1 MASLLCGDGERVSNE
16 WQQLVR
22 VFVPVLHVL
31 GDGAPRLAV
40 ARLCHVAP
48 LPDCF
53 LLRLRY
59 ATKGGNDGKSQCFFQ
74 KLDSI
79 GSS

>member
-1 MASLLCGDGERVSNE
+1 MAPLLHGDGERVSDK

-22 VFVPVLHVL
+22 VFLPVLHVL

-40 ARLCHVAP
+40 ARLGHVAP

-53 LLRLRY
+53 LLRLRRMRERR
-59 ATKGGNDGKSQCFFQ
+59 K
-74 KLDSI
+74 
-79 GSS
+79 